1 MLIVY
6 QAFNCSLFVLSP
18 IRYKISA
25 KKLPSKMKLKE
36 TKRWHLLYY
45 MQNCRRVQQVL
56 GAYSVINNYLLEY
69 FKIECGYLLITTFI
83 Q

>member
-1 MLIVY
+1 
-6 QAFNCSLFVLSP
+6 
-18 IRYKISA
+18 
-25 KKLPSKMKLKE
+25 MKLKE

-69 FKIECGYLLITTFI
+69 FKIECGYSLITTFI
-83 Q
+83 QQIVIQLNNQYFNYLYIIPHV